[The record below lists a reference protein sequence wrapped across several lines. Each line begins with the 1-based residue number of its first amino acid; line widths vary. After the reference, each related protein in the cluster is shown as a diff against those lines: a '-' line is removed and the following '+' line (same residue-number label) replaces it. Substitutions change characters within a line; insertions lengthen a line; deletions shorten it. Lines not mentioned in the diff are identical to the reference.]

1 MKKILTI
8 VAAVCMPVLVFSQDV
23 SFDEKNFPG
32 KDKKEIKEARRNFD
46 DGNSVFEQA
55 MAVQNSVLKRFV
67 SENHY
72 YPNGINELAGAGAE
86 GFIMARDAYLKANAF
101 NPNNAQLNFRLGVCY
116 YNIPKQKMMA
126 LAYLEKAQKLN
137 PNVDADLQ
145 YYLGRAYHLTAQWD
159 KAITAYR
166 AWQQPLNAKPT
177 DNRDKIA
184 DANRKIGECLNG
196 KEYEKNPV
204 RVFIDN
210 LGNAV
215 NSSDAEYTPIIT
227 ADEATMIFT
236 SRRPGTTGGKRDEDN
251 QYFED
256 LYLTTW
262 TSSGWST
269 PVNMGKPV
277 NSEDHDA
284 TAGLSPDG
292 QRMYIYRPRN
302 GGDLYESILTGTL
315 WSEPERMNK
324 NINSEGHE
332 SSVSVSFDGKK
343 LYFVSDREGTL
354 GNRDIWVS
362 TMDAKGRWGESQN
375 LGPGINTM
383 YGEEGVFM
391 HPDGKTMYFSSQG
404 HKSMGGYDIFKCEW
418 KDGKWSEPEN
428 LGWPING
435 PDDDVFFVVS
445 GNGRRGYFSSNKA
458 DGLGEKDIYK
468 ITFLGPEKPLAL
480 SSEDNLIAGNNVPV
494 KTITAA
500 QQVEIKTAQLT
511 LLKGTITDA
520 MTQKPVGATIE
531 LVDNERQQVIA
542 TFPVNSSTGKYLVSL
557 PSGKNYGIAVKA
569 EGYLFHSEN
578 FDIPAIASYQEVQ
591 KDIALKP
598 VAVGSAIV
606 LRNVFFDVGK
616 ATLRPESFTELD
628 RLVALLNDVPTM
640 RIEVSGH
647 TDNRGSAEMNKKL
660 SQDRAKAVADYLISK
675 GIKAERIVWAGY
687 GFDQPMASNDTEANR
702 QLNRRTEFKILSR

>member
-1 MKKILTI
+1 MKNLLSVLTFLLFTL
-8 VAAVCMPVLVFSQDV
+8 AAFAQDV
-23 SFDEKNFPG
+23 PFEEKNFT
-32 KDKKEIKEARRNFD
+32 DKKAYKEARRNFE
-46 DGNSVFEQA
+46 DGNNVFEQA
-55 MAVQNSVLKRFV
+55 MNVQKSALKRFV
-67 SENHY
+67 ADYHY

-86 GFIMARDAYLKANAF
+86 GFIMARDAYLKANTF
-101 NPNNAQLNFRLGVCY
+101 NPNSAMLNYRLGVSY

-126 LAYLEKAQKLN
+126 LAYLEKAAKLN
-137 PNVDADLQ
+137 PNVDPDLQ
-145 YYLGRAYHLTAQWD
+145 YYLGRAYHLAAQWD

-166 AWQQPLNAKPT
+166 TWQQPLNSKPAE
-177 DNRDKIA
+177 NRDKIG
-184 DANRKIGECLNG
+184 DINRKIGECLTG
-196 KEYEKNPV
+196 KELEQKPV

-210 LGNAV
+210 LGNTI
-215 NSSDAEYTPIIT
+215 NSADAEYTPIIT
-227 ADEATMIFT
+227 ADESTMIFT
-236 SRRPGTTGGKRDEDN
+236 SRRAGTTGAKRDEDN

-256 LYLTTW
+256 LYETHW
-262 TSSGWST
+262 TSDGWT
-269 PVNMGKPV
+269 APVNMGKPV

-302 GGDLYESILTGTL
+302 GGDLYESILTGSL

-324 NINSEGHE
+324 YINSDGHE

-343 LYFVSDREGTL
+343 LYFVSDREGGL

-362 TMDAKGRWGESQN
+362 TMDQKGRWGESSN
-375 LGPGINTM
+375 LGPTINTM

-404 HKSMGGYDIFKCEW
+404 HKSMGGYDIFKTEW
-418 KDGKWSEPEN
+418 KDGKWTEPEN

-445 GNGRRGYFSSNKA
+445 ANGRRGYFSSNKT

-480 SSEDNLIAGNNVPV
+480 STEDNLIAGKTQPV
-494 KTITAA
+494 KTVAA
-500 QQVEIKTAQLT
+500 AKQVEIKTAQVT

-520 MTQKPVGATIE
+520 ITQKTVGATIE
-531 LVDNERQQVIA
+531 LVDNERREVIA
-542 TFPVNSSTGKYLVSL
+542 TFPVNSATGKYLVSL

-578 FDIPAIASYQEVQ
+578 FEIPAVANYQEVQ

-628 RLVALLNDVPTM
+628 RLVALLNEVPTM

-647 TDNRGSAEMNKKL
+647 TDNRGTAELNRKL
-660 SQDRAKAVADYLISK
+660 SNDRAKSVTDYLVSK
-675 GIKAERIVWAGY
+675 GIKADRITFAGY
-687 GFDQPMASNDTEANR
+687 GFDQPIAPNDTEANR